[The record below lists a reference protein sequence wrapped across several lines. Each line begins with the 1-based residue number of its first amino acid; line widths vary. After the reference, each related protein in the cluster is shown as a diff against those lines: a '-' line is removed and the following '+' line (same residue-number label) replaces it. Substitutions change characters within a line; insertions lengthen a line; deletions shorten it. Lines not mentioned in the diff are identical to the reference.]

1 MGYNLVELSD
11 EETAKMN
18 VDLAAS
24 GVVFKERYNMPVIP
38 EMVARE
44 QPEALREYFCSGWHI
59 TVSSPKNYLDCRM
72 NPK

>member
-24 GVVFKERYNMPVIP
+24 GVAFKERYNMPVILKWSP
-38 EMVARE
+38 ENNPKLYASIF
-44 QPEALREYFCSGWHI
+44 YNGWHI
-59 TVSSPKNYLDCRM
+59 TVSSQKNYLDCRM
-72 NPK
+72 NLK